1 MKSILLTIVFSF
13 STIIWGQNPGKTDY
27 SNPQSLIHWQVQSS
41 VKNQGVQH
49 TCTAFA
55 LAATIETFPGVPD
68 LSEKYLYALQ
78 KSNTTTQKSTA
89 NHLQE
94 YTTTLNNNGL
104 ITEKELPYT
113 LEFDK
118 SFENN
123 ISAFDKHLFETENG
137 YLELQK
143 KFQPTASVFVTKSE
157 YMQSSKV
164 KNVMYIKQLLQNGV
178 KAIPVTYSGIYK
190 PTWKAFKS
198 KGFTTITPNKGYQI
212 TTKLGNIF
220 SYYEYHLMHPSVA
233 QEVKDGTVKFS
244 RTGAETDYMTHTVT
258 IIGYDAKGFIIK
270 NSYGSEWRM
279 GGFERI
285 SYDYHE
291 LFATEGMLISSVQN
305 K

>member
-1 MKSILLTIVFSF
+1 MKSFLLTIVFCF
-13 STIIWGQNPGKTDY
+13 STMIWGQNPGKTDY

-55 LAATIETFPGVPD
+55 LAAAIETFPGVPD

-78 KSNTTTQKSTA
+78 KSNASQKSTS
-89 NHLQE
+89 NNSLE
-94 YTTTLNNNGL
+94 VYTTTLNTNGL
-104 ITEKELPYT
+104 ITEKELPYA
-113 LEFDK
+113 LEYDK

-123 ISAFDKHLFETENG
+123 ITAFDKHLFKTENG
-137 YLELQK
+137 YMELQK

-157 YMQSSKV
+157 YMNTSKI

-190 PTWKAFKS
+190 PTWKTFKA
-198 KGFTTITPNKGYQI
+198 KGFTTITPDEGYNI
-212 TTKLGNIF
+212 TTKLGNVF
-220 SYYEYHLMHPSVA
+220 SYYEYRLMHSAVT
-233 QEVKDGTVKFS
+233 QEIKEGTVKFG
-244 RTGAETDYMTHTVT
+244 RTADKADYMTHTVT

-270 NSYGSEWRM
+270 NSYGSDWRM

-305 K
+305 R